1 MIGQVS
7 VAAATAVAGY
17 DLFRDQTWRVSSK
30 LRRLRGMAVAG
41 SAAALDCSVDLFVD
55 QFHVG
60 RFFNSAT
67 GFPLMADHLIPLKGN
82 LVPPGATVSAIV
94 AIAPTTNPIN
104 IILI

>member
-7 VAAATAVAGY
+7 VLAATAIVGY

-30 LRRLRGMAVAG
+30 VRRLRGLALAG

-60 RFFNSAT
+60 RFYNSAT

-82 LVPPGATVSAIV
+82 LVPPGATIAAIV
-94 AIAPTTNPIN
+94 AVAPTTNPIN
-104 IILI
+104 AVLL